1 MPSSRPSQQLARHL
15 CQLSLVDGQVSPEL
29 VTAVLAFLQQ
39 HPPRHLLTV
48 LKDYRRLVARQLALH
63 HARVEH
69 AGAID
74 AAILGALAAALSRKY
89 RRPITATAQPNP
101 ALIAGL
107 RIRIGDDLYEAS
119 IAGQLAALA
128 AMT

>member
-15 CQLSLVDGQVSPEL
+15 WQLSLVDGQVSPER

-39 HPPRHLLTV
+39 HPPRQPLTV
-48 LKDYRRLVARQLALH
+48 LKDYRRRVARQLARH

-74 AAILGALAAALSRKY
+74 AAILGALAAALSRRY
-89 RRPITATAQPNP
+89 RRPITATAQANP

-107 RIRIGDDLYEAS
+107 RIRVGDDLYEAS

-128 AMT
+128 AVS

>member
-1 MPSSRPSQQLARHL
+1 MPSSQSPQPLARHL
-15 CQLSLVDGQVSPEL
+15 YQLSLADGQVSPER
-29 VTAVLAFLQQ
+29 VAAVLAYVQQ
-39 HPPRHLLTV
+39 HPPRHPRMV
-48 LKDYRRLVARQLALH
+48 LKDYRRLIARQLARH

-74 AAILGALAAALSRKY
+74 DAILSSLAAALSRRY
-89 RRPITATAQPNP
+89 RRPITATAQANP

-107 RIRIGDDLYEAS
+107 RIRVGDDLYESS

-128 AMT
+128 TPA